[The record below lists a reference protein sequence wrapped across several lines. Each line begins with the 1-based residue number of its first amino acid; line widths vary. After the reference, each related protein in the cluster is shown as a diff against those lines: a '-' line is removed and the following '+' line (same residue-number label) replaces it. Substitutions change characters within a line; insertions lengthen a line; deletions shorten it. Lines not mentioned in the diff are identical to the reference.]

1 MLILKQCGTD
11 DIKEAAQMMS
21 FVYSQAPQNENWPI
35 ARAEARIG
43 MYLSGEGRRGYAFT
57 MENETIGYLFGRKDF
72 TAEREVF
79 YVDEL
84 FVHPRYQRKGCGSM
98 AMSELE
104 RELRREGVSRIELH
118 PIADDISFYKK
129 NGFATS
135 SYVYLEKNI

>member
-1 MLILKQCGTD
+1 MLILKQCGKD
-11 DIKEAAQMMS
+11 DIKAAAQMMCI
-21 FVYSQAPQNENWPI
+21 VYGEAPQNENWPME
-35 ARAEARIG
+35 RAEARIG

-57 MENETIGYLFGRKDF
+57 MENETIGYLFGRKDY
-72 TAEREVF
+72 TAEKDVF

-104 RELRREGVSRIELH
+104 RILKQEGVSSIELH
-118 PIADDISFYKK
+118 PIAEDISFYKK
-129 NGFATS
+129 NGFNTS

>member
-1 MLILKQCGTD
+1 MLILRQCEKD
-11 DIKEAAQMMS
+11 DIIPAAQMLCL
-21 FVYSQAPQNENWPI
+21 VYGESPENERWSI
-35 ARAEARIG
+35 DRAKKRID

-72 TAEREVF
+72 AADKDVF

>member
-1 MLILKQCGTD
+1 MLILKQCGKD
-11 DIKEAAQMMS
+11 DIHAAAQMMC
-21 FVYSQAPQNENWPI
+21 FVYEQSPHNENWPI
-35 ARAEARIG
+35 ERAQARIG

-72 TAEREVF
+72 TADKDVF

-98 AMSELE
+98 AISELE
-104 RELRREGVSRIELH
+104 RELKKEGVARIELH

-129 NGFATS
+129 NGFDTS
-135 SYVYLEKNI
+135 SYVYLEKKI